1 MLLQQR
7 LIDLK
12 SLKERT
18 PAEEAFLKL
27 QARREVLSNQLE
39 QLSERRDDLADD
51 LSQRSGA
58 DREGIEARMKSL
70 DAQIQQAEADLNAVT
85 KEVAN
90 AAPASVADHV
100 VTHYRGY
107 NDGDMVGAGVSGAA
121 IMFALFLPLIWRTF
135 RRRRYV
141 PPGTATGSTPAIGSE
156 RIERMEMAIDS
167 IAVEM
172 ERVSEN
178 QRFMTRLMTETQLA
192 GTIAAVRG
200 STEAAKMAADKAN
213 G

>member
-7 LIDLK
+7 LFDFH
-12 SLKERT
+12 ENART
-18 PAEEAFLKL
+18 PDELAYLKL
-27 QARREVLSNQLE
+27 QARQEVLSNQLE
-39 QLSERRDDLADD
+39 QLTNRRDNLVEDIG
-51 LSQRSGA
+51 QRTGA
-58 DREGIEARMKSL
+58 DREGVEARVRAL
-70 DAQIQQAEADLNAVT
+70 DGQIQQAEADLNAVT
-85 KEVAN
+85 KEVAS
-90 AAPASVADHV
+90 AAPASLADHV
-100 VTHYRGY
+100 VEHYRGY
-107 NDGDMVGAGVSGAA
+107 GDEDLVGAGFAGAG
-121 IMFALFLPLIWRTF
+121 IMFALFIPLIYRMF
-135 RRRRYV
+135 RRRRWV
-141 PPGTATGSTPAIGSE
+141 PAGTTTLQTQAIGGE

>member
-7 LIDLK
+7 LIEF
-12 SLKERT
+12 KEHPRT
-18 PAEEAFLKL
+18 PAEEAYLKL

-39 QLSERRDDLADD
+39 RLTERRDDLAND
-51 LSQRSGA
+51 LVRRNGA
-58 DREGIEARMKSL
+58 DREGVEARVRAL
-70 DAQIQQAEADLNAVT
+70 DAQILAAEADLNAVT

-90 AAPASVADHV
+90 AATPSVADHV
-100 VTHYRGY
+100 YTVHRGFG
-107 NDGDMVGAGVSGAA
+107 DEDMVGAGFMGAG
-121 IMFALFLPLIWRTF
+121 IMFALFIPLIWRTF
-135 RRRRYV
+135 RRRRHV
-141 PPGTATGSTPAIGSE
+141 APGTNTGSMPAIGSE
-156 RIERMEMAIDS
+156 RIERMEAAIDS

-200 STEAAKMAADKAN
+200 STEAARMVAEKSN

>member
-7 LIDLK
+7 LIEF
-12 SLKERT
+12 KEHQRT
-18 PAEEAFLKL
+18 PAEEAYLKL
-27 QARREVLSNQLE
+27 QARREVMSDQLE
-39 QLSERRDDLADD
+39 ELVERRDDLANDIAR
-51 LSQRSGA
+51 RSGA
-58 DREGIEARMKSL
+58 DREGIEARMRAL
-70 DAQIQQAEADLNAVT
+70 DTQIQAAEADLAAVT

-90 AAPASVADHV
+90 AATPSVADHV
-100 VTHYRGY
+100 HTVYRGFS
-107 NDGDMVGAGVSGAA
+107 DDDMVGAGFAGAG
-121 IMFALFLPLIWRTF
+121 IMFALFIPLIWRTF
-135 RRRRYV
+135 RRRRHV
-141 PPGTATGSTPAIGSE
+141 PPGTNTTGATPAIGSE

-200 STEAAKMAADKAN
+200 STEAARMAAEKSN